1 MSSTQTKTDFFE
13 SPLRRP
19 QSDAYSAILG
29 RPGEYL
35 RIRSAWLM
43 RGRLTEDRADV
54 WDQPRFDPATLA
66 LFENHLQC
74 FGRLPRYHRRDLGSN
89 NRSFFRSDLGQCIAQ
104 IFFMIHCDWC
114 NRDDLSAGRSG

>member
-19 QSDAYSAILG
+19 QSDAYSAIFG

-66 LFENHLQC
+66 LFENHFES
-74 FGRLPRYHRRDLGSN
+74 FGLLPRSEEHTSELQSRGHLVCRL
-89 NRSFFRSDLGQCIAQ
+89 L
-104 IFFMIHCDWC
+104 
-114 NRDDLSAGRSG
+114 L